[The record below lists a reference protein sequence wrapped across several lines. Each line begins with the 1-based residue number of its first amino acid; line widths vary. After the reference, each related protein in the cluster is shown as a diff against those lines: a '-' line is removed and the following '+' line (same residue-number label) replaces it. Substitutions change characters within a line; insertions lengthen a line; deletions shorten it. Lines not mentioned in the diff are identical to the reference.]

1 MLSNLALLGLAV
13 GASAHFVLQIPT
25 SLGFDDELEATGPCG
40 SFDPTDRSK
49 GVSGW
54 SVNGGNVG
62 VLSTHTSVT
71 WELNAALLS
80 APTTWL
86 PLVQTFAQKG
96 VGNVCFAKVPGF
108 AAWAGQDAVLQV
120 IQHGPDGA
128 LYQASPFFSSLGLCA
143 AIKFV
148 AGGPDA
154 VPGDCNTSSGVSI
167 APIIPAAGP
176 TSSTSSSTS
185 APAAASSTTTAAAA
199 AAATSAPATS
209 SKASSSVP
217 SDGHSH
223 SHVHT
228 SSSSAAAAT
237 AATATT
243 SIGFSA
249 AAAAAPAAPAASGNA
264 TTTTTSSKLPVVTAG
279 ASASATVA
287 GGGGGRA
294 VAAAAAALGLLSLL
308 LLAGPIGV

>member
-1 MLSNLALLGLAV
+1 MLSSLALLGLAV
-13 GASAHFVLQIPT
+13 SASAHFVLQIPT

-71 WELNAALLS
+71 WELNVALLS

-108 AAWAGQDAVLQV
+108 AAWADQDAVLQV
-120 IQHGPDGA
+120 IQHGPDGD
-128 LYQASPFFSSLGLCA
+128 LYQASPFFLSRF

-148 AGGPDA
+148 TGGPDA
-154 VPGDCNTSSGVSI
+154 VPGDCTTSSGVSI
-167 APIIPAAGP
+167 GPMIPAAGP
-176 TSSTSSSTS
+176 TPSKSSSTS
-185 APAAASSTTTAAAA
+185 APAAASFTTSTTAAAA
-199 AAATSAPATS
+199 TATSAPATS
-209 SKASSSVP
+209 FKASSSVP

-228 SSSSAAAAT
+228 SSSSAAAT
-237 AATATT
+237 TTTATT
-243 SIGFSA
+243 SIVSSA
-249 AAAAAPAAPAASGNA
+249 AAASGNA
-264 TTTTTSSKLPVVTAG
+264 TTTTTSSKLPVVTASAS

-287 GGGGGRA
+287 GR
-294 VAAAAAALGLLSLL
+294 VVAAAAALGLLSLL
-308 LLAGPIGV
+308 LAGPIGV